1 MHGFFSDIIKDYN
14 KGIMEQIK
22 KNMTYKMFKNAFAG
36 LNYFFRNERN
46 GRAQFLIA
54 VFTVIL
60 GIFLH
65 ITKHEWIAVLLCI
78 GIVLSAEMMNSALEK
93 LCDYNQPLFN
103 LQIKIVKDVAAGA
116 VLFISIISAI
126 IGALIFFPKLW
137 QLL

>member
-1 MHGFFSDIIKDYN
+1 
-14 KGIMEQIK
+14 MEQIK
-22 KNMTYKMFKNAFAG
+22 KNKTYEMFKNAFAG
-36 LNYFFRNERN
+36 LNYFFTNERN
-46 GRAQFLIA
+46 GRTQFFIA

-60 GIFLH
+60 GIFLN
-65 ITKHEWIAVLLCI
+65 ITKYEWIAVLLCI

-93 LCDYNQPLFN
+93 LCDYTQSFFN

>member
-1 MHGFFSDIIKDYN
+1 
-14 KGIMEQIK
+14 MEQIK
-22 KNMTYKMFKNAFAG
+22 KNITNKIFKNAFAG

-46 GRAQFLIA
+46 GRTQFLIA
-54 VFTVIL
+54 LFTVIL
-60 GIFLH
+60 GIFLN

-78 GIVLSAEMMNSALEK
+78 GIVFGAEMMNSALEK

-103 LQIKIVKDVAAGA
+103 LQIKIVKDVAAGS
-116 VLFISIISAI
+116 VLFISIVSAI